1 MTEQTLKLGELTAQI
16 AREIRNKS
24 RILPLAPHLNRALR
38 IIAHEPIRPARLS
51 EELGVT
57 PRAVTDVVDTLTEL
71 GYVATTPDPHDRR
84 AKIITATPATKE
96 LLTETA
102 SKRADIYHE
111 VFGQLSTVEQ
121 DLLLSLLEKIAKK
134 DHPNM

>member
-38 IIAHEPIRPARLS
+38 IIAREPIRPARLA

-84 AKIITATPATKE
+84 AKIITATPATKKF
-96 LLTETA
+96 LTETA
-102 SKRADIYHE
+102 NKRADIYRE
-111 VFGQLSTVEQ
+111 VFGQLSAVEQ
-121 DLLLSLLEKIAKK
+121 DLLLSLLEKIAKR
-134 DHPNM
+134 DHPNI